1 MPGDPVVGS
10 TVLRRPAIQSPN
22 YVAAVSGWTINADG
36 SAEFNNLTIR
46 GTFNGT
52 DFIINSTGAF
62 FYTGTPALGNLSV
75 SLVPGNSPV
84 PDPEGNTAEAGLAA
98 YVTTGGKTYAL
109 QLGAQNV
116 EGVVAPAFWI
126 ANLTSPGFEPPAY
139 TATQSGAAGSGCEIY
154 SGKSV
159 STSTP
164 AVVAVQ
170 DSTESGVGNGEIDL
184 IAGLVTTLSALQVGG
199 ALTAASLSSG
209 GASSTSTNGLPNG
222 GITGTSGGASAGTAH
237 THGPGSFSVS
247 NGQHHHTI

>member
-22 YVAAVSGWTINADG
+22 YVATVSGWTINADG

-52 DFIINSTGAF
+52 DFIMNSSGLF
-62 FYTGTPALGNLSV
+62 IYSGTPALGNLLI
-75 SLVPGNSPV
+75 SLAPAAGTDSFGNAYEQGIAS
-84 PDPEGNTAEAGLAA
+84 
-98 YVTTGGKTYAL
+98 YVTTGGNTYAL

-126 ANLTSPGFEPPAY
+126 ANLTSAGFEPPAY